1 MKKVEAERIQKYISE
16 CGVMSRRAAES
27 AILEGRVTVNGKKA
41 ITGQKVTPFKDI
53 VAIDGKTVGKKVG
66 EKHVYIMLNK
76 PTGYVTTLSDDKERK
91 TVAELV
97 RAVGKRVYP
106 VGRLDMD
113 SEGLLLMTDDGELT
127 NALTHPKHHIAKY
140 YDVRV
145 AGEVTRTTLAELSSE
160 MVIDGYKILPV
171 ECAVVSKKEE
181 YTVIRMVLFEGRNR
195 QIRKMCEKC
204 GLTVK
209 KLRRIAIGDLELDV
223 AKGRWRHLTLDE
235 IDYLRTAAGLEVIRY

>member
-1 MKKVEAERIQKYISE
+1 MEKIRLQKFFTDNKI
-16 CGVMSRRAAES
+16 MSRRSAEKVIE
-27 AILEGRVTVNGKKA
+27 AGNVKINGVIAKVGDKVDPENDIVEYNGKVIKYNSSA
-41 ITGQKVTPFKDI
+41 
-53 VAIDGKTVGKKVG
+53 KT
-66 EKHVYIMLNK
+66 YIMLNK
-76 PTGYVTTLSDDKERK
+76 PLGYVTTMSDEKGRETVLSLVSDIKERI
-91 TVAELV
+91 
-97 RAVGKRVYP
+97 YP

>member
-113 SEGLLLMTDDGELT
+113 SEGLLLMTDDGELA

-160 MVIDGYKILPV
+160 MVIDGYKILPG